1 VIITPQSIPIRKKR
15 LRLMF
20 SILRSVTASPQ
31 TRLRQIFLCYLTSY
45 PVLSFGSRPFSTLFF
60 I

>member
-1 VIITPQSIPIRKKR
+1 
-15 LRLMF
+15 MF